1 MNKASIYGSD
11 LKLKHGN
18 MSDYVRH
25 IYSEVLSSVLDEV
38 VCIASK
44 SNDINSVN
52 NILKGGKFNG

>member
-1 MNKASIYGSD
+1 MADIYGSD
-11 LKLKHGN
+11 LKLECMN